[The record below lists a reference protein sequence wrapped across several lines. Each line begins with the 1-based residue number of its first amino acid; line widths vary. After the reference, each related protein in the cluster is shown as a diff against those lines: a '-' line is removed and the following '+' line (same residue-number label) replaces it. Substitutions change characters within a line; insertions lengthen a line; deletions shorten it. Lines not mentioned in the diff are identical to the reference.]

1 MESAITLSERLVIML
16 LRPLPFIAT
25 NLVMA
30 QGLALGIS
38 PKLEFGREY
47 MRVSDCLRDGKWPF
61 YYPTT

>member
-1 MESAITLSERLVIML
+1 MESAITLSEKLVIML

-30 QGLALGIS
+30 QGLALGVS
-38 PKLEFGREY
+38 PRPEFGREY

-61 YYPTT
+61 YHPTT